1 MKTDFDRLLALAG
14 IFQTAYLVDQIARTG
29 MAENDAIETSIHSI
43 FQTDAESIEKVFKD
57 RQQLKTGLKCL
68 VSQMMEHKAERIDIT
83 RYAIQ
88 LMHLSDKLLKKP
100 DRIEKLAN
108 GIEIAKARLES
119 FSETHMNILAQLA
132 DLYVDNISDLAG
144 RIMVNGEPVH
154 LNNPDN
160 VHRIR
165 ALLLAGIRAA
175 WLWHQ
180 CGGKRRHLVFSR
192 KKIHK
197 QAVTLLEEI
206 SAADI
211 G

>member
-14 IFQTAYLVDQIARTG
+14 IFQSAYLVDQIARTG
-29 MAENDAIETSIHSI
+29 MADSDAIETSIYSI
-43 FQTDAESIEKVFKD
+43 FQTEANSIEDVFKY
-57 RQQLKTGLKCL
+57 RWHLKTGLTCL
-68 VSQMMEHKAERIDIT
+68 VNQMMEHKAERIDIT

-88 LMHLSDKLLKKP
+88 LMHLSGKLLKNS
-100 DRIEKLAN
+100 DRIQKLAD
-108 GIEIAKARLES
+108 GIDIAKARLES
-119 FSETHMNILAQLA
+119 FSITHMNILAQLA

-160 VHRIR
+160 VHKIR
-165 ALLLAGIRAA
+165 ALLLGGIRAA

-197 QAVTLLEEI
+197 QATSLLEEM
-206 SAADI
+206 AAS
-211 G
+211 

>member
-14 IFQTAYLVDQIARTG
+14 VFQSAYLVDQIARTG
-29 MAENDAIETSIHSI
+29 MADSEAIETTIYSI
-43 FQTDAESIEKVFKD
+43 FQTEPESIEAVFKD
-57 RQQLKTGLKCL
+57 RQHLKNGLQCL
-68 VSQMMEHKAERIDIT
+68 ISQMMEHKAERIDIT

-88 LMHLSDKLLKKP
+88 LMHLSGKLFKKS
-100 DRIEKLAN
+100 DRIQKLAS

-119 FSETHMNILAQLA
+119 FSISHMNILAQLA
-132 DLYVDNISDLAG
+132 DLYVDNVSDLAG

-160 VHRIR
+160 VHKIR
-165 ALLLAGIRAA
+165 ALLLGGIRAA

-192 KKIHK
+192 KKIHN
-197 QAVTLLEEI
+197 QAVALLEEI
-206 SAADI
+206 NGPSV
-211 G
+211 